1 MKSFD
6 PTKPSA
12 ELFCLL
18 IVVEQDYTMKI
29 GLTLSGGGVRG
40 AAHVGL
46 IRALLE
52 EGIVPNHL
60 VGVSSG
66 AIVATMY
73 CLGLSPDEMLSAVH
87 QTSLV
92 RLIKVGIPTTGLTKL
107 DHLKERLA
115 LLHPAN
121 DFSGLLYPLHIGITN
136 LSTGQLELHHEGPL
150 HDILAASCSIPFV
163 FKPVIIDGVH
173 YVDGGVIKNMPVK
186 PLINEADFI
195 IGSNLMPYDHL
206 PPADVGSVINIVWR
220 CFDLSI
226 MANTLPSAELCDIV
240 VEAPRINDYN
250 IFNLARLGE
259 LHDLGYETTRAKI
272 PEILNALEQK
282 RELLEEIRRA

>member
-1 MKSFD
+1 
-6 PTKPSA
+6 
-12 ELFCLL
+12 
-18 IVVEQDYTMKI
+18 MKI

-40 AAHVGL
+40 AAHIGL

-52 EGIVPNHL
+52 ENIVPNRL
-60 VGVSSG
+60 VGVSAG

-73 CLGLSPDEMLSAVH
+73 CLGLTPDEMLNQVFRS
-87 QTSLV
+87 SLV
-92 RLIKVGIPTTGLTKL
+92 KMIKVGIPTTGLTKL
-107 DHLKERLA
+107 DYLKERIA
-115 LLHPAN
+115 EFHPAN
-121 DFSGLLYPLHIGITN
+121 DFSDLRYPLHIGVTN
-136 LSTGQLELHHEGPL
+136 LSTGQLELHKEGPL

-173 YVDGGVIKNMPVK
+173 YVDGGVIKNMPVE

-240 VEAPRINDYN
+240 VEAPRINDFN
-250 IFNLARLGE
+250 IFNLNRLQE
-259 LHDLGYETTRAKI
+259 LHDLGYASTKAMI
-272 PEILNALEQK
+272 PNILSALEQK
-282 RELLEEIRRA
+282 RELLEEIGRI